1 LNQSFDV
8 DRNTMMS
15 NESLAVELNTHS
27 EDFAEGMASFRER
40 RDPVWS
46 GY

>member
-1 LNQSFDV
+1 
-8 DRNTMMS
+8 MMS